1 MRDKSLKDDEGMD
14 AGQKPLSYQL
24 VEKFARAR
32 LALVHQPRWEL
43 HGTVVSAKGLSI
55 SISGLAEWLQI
66 GARLRLA
73 PPGHPPV
80 TAEVVGFAE
89 GLATALAFGPLE
101 GVGAGTPPAFAPPGS
116 LAVDASWLGRVVDP
130 FGRPMDRRG
139 PLRPGPVH

>member
-1 MRDKSLKDDEGMD
+1 MRDKSLKDDEGM
-14 AGQKPLSYQL
+14 AAEQNVLSYQT
-24 VEKFARAR
+24 VEKFTRAR
-32 LALVHQPRWEL
+32 LALAQQPRWEL

-55 SISGLAEWLQI
+55 SITGLAEWLQI
-66 GARLRLA
+66 GARLPLD

-80 TAEVVGFAE
+80 AAEVVGFAE

-101 GVGAGTPPAFAPPGS
+101 GVGAGTPAALAPPGS

-139 PLRPGPVH
+139 